1 VTCTEAP
8 GPDGI
13 ERALVVMAHPD
24 DVDFGAAGTIATWT
38 DAGIDVSYCMVT
50 SGDAGGFDDTPRDE
64 MTILRQKEQR
74 AAAAAV
80 GVRDVTFLGF
90 PDGALYVTHEL
101 RKAICR
107 EIRRIRPQRVLC
119 QSPEWD
125 FVSLARGHPDHR
137 AAGAAA
143 LDAVYPDARNPFAH
157 PELLSEEGLAAW
169 TVNEVWING
178 GRDPERYVDI
188 TGTFDRKIS
197 ALREHVSQVGHVEG
211 LADRLRGWSA
221 AGAREAGLPEGRLVE
236 RFTIINA
243 A

>member
-1 VTCTEAP
+1 
-8 GPDGI
+8 
-13 ERALVVMAHPD
+13 
-24 DVDFGAAGTIATWT
+24 
-38 DAGIDVSYCMVT
+38 
-50 SGDAGGFDDTPRDE
+50 
-64 MTILRQKEQR
+64 MTTLRQKEQR

-101 RKAICR
+101 RKAISR
-107 EIRRIRPQRVLC
+107 QIRRVRPQRVLC

-125 FVSLARGHPDHR
+125 FMSLARAHPDHR

-143 LDAVYPDARNPFAH
+143 IDAVYPDARNPFAH

-178 GRDPERYVDI
+178 GRESDRYVDI
-188 TGTFDRKIS
+188 TAMFDRKMS

-211 LADRLRGWSA
+211 LEDRLRGWSA
-221 AGAREAGLPEGRLVE
+221 QGAREAGLPDGRLIE

-243 A
+243 G